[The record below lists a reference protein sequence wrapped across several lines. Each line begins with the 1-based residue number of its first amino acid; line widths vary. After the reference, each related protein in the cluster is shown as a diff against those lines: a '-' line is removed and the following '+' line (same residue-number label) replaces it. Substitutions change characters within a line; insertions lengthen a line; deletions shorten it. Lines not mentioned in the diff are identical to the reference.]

1 MNTSTIVA
9 PVSVDRGLTAAEG
22 RLDEAAEIEAPTVA
36 GPVDRPPTPDN
47 RATAPADLAALCD
60 QWDLDLHEDA
70 VSRPSADA
78 EEGRNADVAAED
90 APHDDHADGGE
101 AVSPPHD
108 HGDADETAVPEMQPE
123 WGVAPDHFHAGSA
136 NDTSDDDDSQQPDMP
151 GGEADGSADSEGPE
165 VEGIDDSD
173 AAGTPSPNDSEAKVD
188 AAAKLPTDEAGDKA
202 EAPKPTSVGE
212 LPKDFDWRKLTPRK
226 YGQSLPPLEP
236 SERQGLKASIESR
249 GFLGK
254 ILIDEQFNIID
265 GNTRCEIC
273 LELGIAPAVEVI
285 KGLSDEEKEELA
297 LSCNLDRRQLKDPA
311 VERQVLDARFE
322 NMFKLQEKDS
332 KRWTQDRIAD
342 ALGVS
347 RATVSARLQLRRNS
361 NGGNVSKPD
370 ARRRYNADIELEAV
384 RLVKDGMPPSTV
396 ARMLLMHPKA
406 VQRAVNKEKRREAG
420 GAAAKGGKSQQVAA
434 TQQTEDLA
442 ANDGVP
448 KVHRAALDR
457 LGKNAHD
464 YDDWLEDGF
473 ADAQKEITAVCDG
486 EEGVLKLALRSG
498 LLLALC
504 NSRLKRNRGGKVDIE
519 ESPPGNLC
527 PDGDWYKPG
536 TILRGT
542 VMDVGQDR
550 VLIALPDGGVGVI
563 DNRDNRLAKYGPLEV
578 GKAYRFRVEGFD
590 PDRNLV
596 ILQPQGLQTPAPYDR
611 STALG
616 SDCDEESTT
625 DAEAAADEADAET
638 TEVSA

>member
-1 MNTSTIVA
+1 M
-9 PVSVDRGLTAAEG
+9 
-22 RLDEAAEIEAPTVA
+22 
-36 GPVDRPPTPDN
+36 
-47 RATAPADLAALCD
+47 
-60 QWDLDLHEDA
+60 
-70 VSRPSADA
+70 
-78 EEGRNADVAAED
+78 
-90 APHDDHADGGE
+90 
-101 AVSPPHD
+101 
-108 HGDADETAVPEMQPE
+108 
-123 WGVAPDHFHAGSA
+123 
-136 NDTSDDDDSQQPDMP
+136 
-151 GGEADGSADSEGPE
+151 
-165 VEGIDDSD
+165 
-173 AAGTPSPNDSEAKVD
+173 
-188 AAAKLPTDEAGDKA
+188 PTDDAGDKA
-202 EAPKPTSVGE
+202 EAPQPTSVGK

-226 YGQSLPPLEP
+226 YGQSLPPLDP
-236 SERQGLKASIESR
+236 SERQSLKTSIESR

-384 RLVKDGMPPSTV
+384 RLVKEGMAPSVV

-434 TQQTEDLA
+434 TPQTEDLA

-457 LGKNAHD
+457 LGKNAND
-464 YDDWLEDGF
+464 YEDWLEDGF
-473 ADAQKEITAVCDG
+473 ADAQKEITAAADNI
-486 EEGVLKLALRSG
+486 EKVLTLAIYASQ
-498 LLLALC
+498 LLASANLW
-504 NSRLKRNRGGKVDIE
+504 LKSNCG
-519 ESPPGNLC
+519 
-527 PDGDWYKPG
+527 DGYEADVKAAPLGDSGDSGSDGAGPNQVSDY
-536 TILRGT
+536 LRGI
-542 VMDVGQDR
+542 VMDVGA
-550 VLIALPDGGVGVI
+550 VEVFVVLPDGRIGVI
-563 DNRDNRLAKYGPLEV
+563 DNRDNRLAQYGPLEV
-578 GKAYRFRVEGFD
+578 GKAYRVRIEGFD
-590 PDRNLV
+590 PGRDLV
-596 ILQPQGLQTPAPYDR
+596 IVLPQGLQTPAPYDR

-616 SDCDEESTT
+616 SDCDEGSSP
-625 DAEAAADEADAET
+625 DAEDAACEADAET